1 MRSGDRGRR
10 CTAACRA
17 ACLAVAVCVLAPREC
32 WNTSSFSTP
41 RRAPGRR
48 RTMRRGP
55 ISSWPASVWPAR
67 AGSSG
72 SSSARPPRSG
82 APACRPLLWQVV
94 LAILLALMTVNG
106 VLKPALARSRPF
118 EVIRDSRVVG
128 VRPATYSFPSGHA
141 ASAVAGAFVTTLML
155 PRGRV
160 LLWALAAL
168 IAASRVYVGVHYPLD
183 VAVGALVGGAVG
195 VLVTGGRA
203 WYIQTPSAAQH
214 QWRGSSVGRAPD

>member
-1 MRSGDRGRR
+1 MLEHLLLLDAAARTWATTHHAPWADFLMAGFSLAGQGGFVWLAIGA
-10 CTAACRA
+10 TAAI
-17 ACLAVAVCVLAPREC
+17 
-32 WNTSSFSTP
+32 
-41 RRAPGRR
+41 RRP
-48 RTMRRGP
+48 
-55 ISSWPASVWPAR
+55 SLQ
-67 AGSSG
+67 
-72 SSSARPPRSG
+72 
-82 APACRPLLWQVV
+82 PLLWQVV
-94 LAILLALMTVNG
+94 LAILLALKTLNG

-195 VLVTGGRA
+195 ALVTGGRA
-203 WYIQTPSAAQH
+203 WYIQAPSAAQH